1 MLIPVEE
8 FERAVRSAG
17 VECTG
22 VFHVGAHECEELK
35 CYEINLGID
44 PTNIVWIDAMEEKVN
59 EAKARG
65 IPNVYHAVVSDKDD
79 EMITFNIANS
89 VQSSSIL
96 KLKTHLQE
104 HPWIHTVSSIIQ
116 KSITVDSFFKRNN
129 LDASKYTIWNFDI
142 QGAELLALKG
152 ATESLKFAKVLYLEV
167 NVKELYEGC
176 AQMSEIDAFLTPYG
190 FQRSITHMT
199 QHGWG
204 DAVYVKTTS
213 S

>member
-1 MLIPVEE
+1 MLIPIEE
-8 FERAVRSAG
+8 FERVVRNAG
-17 VECTG
+17 VDCTG
-22 VFHVGAHECEELK
+22 AFHVGAHECEELK
-35 CYEINLGID
+35 CYEIMGI
-44 PTNIVWIDAMEEKVN
+44 NQNNVVWIEAIEEKVD

-65 IPNVYHAVVSDKDD
+65 IPNVYHAVVTDKDD

-89 VQSSSIL
+89 KQSSSIL
-96 KLKTHLQE
+96 KFKAHLQE
-104 HPWIHTVSSIIQ
+104 HPWIHNVSSIIQ

-129 LDASKYTIWNFDI
+129 LDASKYPIWNFDI

-176 AQMSEIDAFLTPYG
+176 AQMSELDTFLEPFG
-190 FQRSITHMT
+190 FQRTVTKMT
-199 QHGWG
+199 INGWG
-204 DAVYVKTTS
+204 DAIYVKTTS